1 MAEGSATAEAG
12 EPIAR
17 YPLGA
22 DMAVAIESGNDP
34 ERGAGWLCSVLRAD
48 DEHSGGWRRVGEGDG
63 ASEALV
69 DLLRHQASEPV
80 EGFRVVRLVPPPQ
93 ATGERAVE
101 TDRPTESVVVGERV
115 VVQWYPWLADVGHPA
130 PLSLSHL
137 TAVRYLGV
145 PITHG
150 MLLWTSPSGHELP
163 CAIATSY
170 LPRAKDGWQWCV
182 ELVEQHLGL
191 HVAPARSVPGPPPR
205 GVDSW
210 VVDWPQRLG
219 RLIATLHLAMASP
232 SPEIPQP
239 VRWVGADQVHR
250 WHTVALARLAQAE
263 KIVRSGRLEEGE
275 TLFLPRVRDLRA
287 ALSGLVQ
294 LADEVRAQGRRIAV
308 QRIHGDLHPGQILR
322 WPGGLSITEF
332 DGNTLL
338 EDPGEDSAV
347 QPAARDMAQ
356 LLRNIDHVGRIVNR
370 RSGGHMTAAVD
381 AWSRSV
387 RRQILNSYRAE
398 LVSAN
403 RGELFDE
410 LLLAPFE
417 AEQVCREL
425 IYSDRCLPE
434 WAYAP
439 LAGLRLMYPK
449 GHPGSRNRP

>member
-1 MAEGSATAEAG
+1 MAGGSATAGAG

-17 YPLGA
+17 YPLGV
-22 DMAVAIESGNDP
+22 DMAVTIETADDAG
-34 ERGAGWLCSVLRAD
+34 RGAGWRCTVLRAD
-48 DEHSGGWRRVGEGDG
+48 EDRTGGWRRAGEGDG

-69 DLLRHQASEPV
+69 DLLRHHVSEPA
-80 EGFRVVRLVPPPQ
+80 EGFRVLRLVPPPE

-115 VVQWYPWLADVGHPA
+115 VVQWHPWLTEGDHPA
-130 PLSLSHL
+130 TVSLSHL
-137 TAVRYLGV
+137 AAVRYLGV

-150 MLLWTSPSGHELP
+150 MLLWTSPGGHEVP

-170 LPRAKDGWQWCV
+170 LPRARDGWQWCV

-210 VVDWPQRLG
+210 VVDWPKRLG

-232 SPEIPQP
+232 SPELPEP
-239 VRWVGADQVHR
+239 VRPADADRVLL
-250 WHTVALARLAQAE
+250 WHAAALERLAQAE
-263 KIVRSGRLEEGE
+263 RIVRNGRLEEGE
-275 TLFLPRVRDLRA
+275 TLFLPRSRDLRSDLDRLEGIA
-287 ALSGLVQ
+287 
-294 LADEVRAQGRRIAV
+294 EEIRAGGRGVTV
-308 QRIHGDLHPGQILR
+308 QRIHGDLHPGQVLR

-332 DGNTLL
+332 DGNTVVR
-338 EDPGEDSAV
+338 DPGDDAAV
-347 QPAARDMAQ
+347 QPAARDVAQ

-381 AWSRSV
+381 AWSRSA
-387 RRQILNSYRAE
+387 RRQVLDSYRAE

-403 RGELFDE
+403 RGDLFDE
-410 LLLAPFE
+410 RLLASFE
-417 AEQVCREL
+417 ADQVCREL

-449 GHPGSRNRP
+449 GYPGSRNRP